1 MARQK
6 DRAPRRYRAPLRE
19 DGALRTR
26 RLITKTAKETFEKH
40 GWSGATVS
48 MIAER
53 AGVSQ
58 STVEAVFRTKPAL
71 LKAAV
76 DYAIRGDID
85 PLPIRGREI
94 STQME
99 AAPDAVSML
108 ELHAGH
114 LRAVHGRSAGLAF
127 VVEQAA
133 KSDGGVAALWRQ
145 MNKNRRDGVEW
156 AATQASARRSTKS
169 GFSSTTCA
177 CSRSSGAQSAVDTR
191 RLVVRS
197 TRAQHLRPRAHRSL
211 PSPARGAR
219 PRHRCHQKRQDGAP
233 APQARRDRPQD
244 RSLGQSDRSW
254 RRPQP
259 RPRPHSRPEDR
270 TCPDRRRA
278 RCPPTHAAERLDQ
291 PARGPREILN
301 ALPDLG
307 EALTT
312 ADTETRRG
320 VFDAFRLSV
329 ALDRNAHQI
338 QVKAL
343 VSSAFTKTRD
353 LQSLVTN
360 EAIAGAGFEP
370 ATSGL

>member
-76 DYAIRGDID
+76 DYAIRGDIG

-133 KSDGGVAALWRQ
+133 KSDKGVAALWRQ

-156 AATQASARRSTKS
+156 AARTLLSKP
-169 GFSSTTCA
+169 G
-177 CSRSSGAQSAVDTR
+177 VK
-191 RLVVRS
+191 
-197 TRAQHLRPRAHRSL
+197 HLRTADVEKTFWV
-211 PSPARGAR
+211 A
-219 PRHRCHQKRQDGAP
+219 
-233 APQARRDRPQD
+233 
-244 RSLGQSDRSW
+244 LGWGNYRLLTDYAGLSAEEYQEWILEYYLRMFALK
-254 RRPQP
+254 
-259 RPRPHSRPEDR
+259 
-270 TCPDRRRA
+270 RRA
-278 RCPPTHAAERLDQ
+278 ER
-291 PARGPREILN
+291 G
-301 ALPDLG
+301 
-307 EALTT
+307 
-312 ADTETRRG
+312 
-320 VFDAFRLSV
+320 
-329 ALDRNAHQI
+329 
-338 QVKAL
+338 
-343 VSSAFTKTRD
+343 
-353 LQSLVTN
+353 
-360 EAIAGAGFEP
+360 
-370 ATSGL
+370 